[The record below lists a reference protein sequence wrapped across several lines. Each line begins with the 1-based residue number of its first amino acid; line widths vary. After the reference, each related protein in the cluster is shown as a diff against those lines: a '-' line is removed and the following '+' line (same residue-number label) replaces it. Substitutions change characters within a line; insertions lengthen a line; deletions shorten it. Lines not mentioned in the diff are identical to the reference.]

1 MALIRPSAQ
10 AKKGDGYLEEA
21 RSLRDQWGQL
31 IPSND
36 LIALQSR
43 ITMSVLFVF
52 AIHTTLF
59 TLCMPR
65 ATEMRHG
72 MDGKIG
78 LSKIVHARTYRKYSQ
93 ETLRVVKV
101 LSLYSNVYWD

>member
-1 MALIRPSAQ
+1 MALILPSAQ

-101 LSLYSNVYWD
+101 LFLYSNVY